1 MGSIF
6 RKTTCR
12 PVPAGAVVTR
22 DRTGNETA
30 KWTPRRATRSVT
42 APVKTLADGRKV
54 IETTTGAF
62 YAKYRDSDGFVR
74 TVSTGCRD
82 EANARQR
89 LADLER
95 RAERVKSG
103 VMSRREA
110 HAVDRLHEP
119 LHQHIGEYVDRL
131 PGRRGGLASP
141 VHRDNTR
148 RYLERLA
155 AECRWAC
162 LADLSRA
169 DLERWIADQSRPGP
183 DGKPVRSARSINCHR
198 AAAVA
203 FANWLADPNIGR
215 LPSNPFGTGRSAAA
229 KADEDSDPRRPRRA
243 LSPDE
248 LSRLVDAA
256 RNAPRR
262 RPQPPT
268 EGEGGRPRRPAERL
282 SGNDRGDLWL
292 ILAGTGLR
300 VGEIEQLTVADIR
313 LDAVPPHVR
322 IPAAVAKA
330 RREQTVPLRS
340 DLVAMLRDR
349 LAGRSPS
356 DPVFA
361 IPRALIARFNADC
374 RRAGISKRN
383 DDGLTVDVHSLRKT
397 FATMLSVSG
406 VAPRITME
414 LMRHSRIELTMS
426 VYTDPRL
433 LPLAAA
439 VESTLP
445 SVVAKVVA
453 TGDASRHSVAS
464 GGTAVHQSKA
474 APSVA

>member
-1 MGSIF
+1 MGSVF

-12 PVPAGAVVTR
+12 PVPAGAVIIR
-22 DRTGNETA
+22 DRQGNETA
-30 KWTPRRATRSVT
+30 KWTPRRASRPVT
-42 APVKTLADGRKV
+42 APVKTLDDGRKV
-54 IETTTGAF
+54 VEIATGAY
-62 YAKYRDSDGFVR
+62 YAKYRDADGFVC

-82 EANARQR
+82 ELNARQR

-103 VMSRREA
+103 VLTRREA
-110 HAVDRLHEP
+110 DAVDRLHEP
-119 LHQHIGEYVDRL
+119 IDRQVAEYVSRL

-141 VHRDNTR
+141 VHRENTR

-183 DGKPVRSARSINCHR
+183 DGKPIRSARSINCHR

-203 FANWLADPNIGR
+203 FANWLADPHIGR
-215 LPSNPFGTGRSAAA
+215 LPSNPFGTGRTTTA
-229 KADEDSDPRRPRRA
+229 KADEDADPRRHRRA

-248 LSRLVDAA
+248 LARLVDAA
-256 RNAPRR
+256 KNAPGR
-262 RPQPPT
+262 RP
-268 EGEGGRPRRPAERL
+268 ERRGEGDGSSAKRPAERL
-282 SGNDRGDLWL
+282 SGRDRADLWL

-300 VGEIEQLTVADIR
+300 VGEVKKLTVADIR

-322 IPAAVAKA
+322 IPASVAKS

-340 DLVAMLRDR
+340 DLVAILRGR
-349 LAGRSPS
+349 LAGRKPA
-356 DPVFA
+356 DPLFA
-361 IPRALIARFNADC
+361 IPADLIARFNADC
-374 RRAGISKRN
+374 RRAGIPKR
-383 DDGLTVDVHSLRKT
+383 DGEGLTVDVHSLRKT
-397 FATMLSVSG
+397 FGTMLSRSG
-406 VAPRITME
+406 VAPRTTME
-414 LMRHSRIELTMS
+414 LMRHSRIDLTMS
-426 VYTDPRL
+426 VYTDPKL

-439 VESTLP
+439 LEATTP

-453 TGDASRHSVAS
+453 TGDSRRHFGAS
-464 GGTAVHQSKA
+464 GGTADHQSETA
-474 APSVA
+474 SGVA

>member
-22 DRTGNETA
+22 DRTGRETA
-30 KWTPRRATRSVT
+30 KWTPRKATRSVT

-54 IETTTGAF
+54 IEVVTGSF
-62 YAKYRDSDGFVR
+62 YAKYRDADGFVR
-74 TVSTGCRD
+74 TVSTDCRD

-103 VMSRREA
+103 VMTRREA
-110 HAVDRLHEP
+110 DAADRLHEP
-119 LHQHIGEYVDRL
+119 IDRQVAEYVNRL

-155 AECRWAC
+155 AECRWTC
-162 LADLSRA
+162 LADLSRS

-183 DGKPVRSARSINCHR
+183 DGKSVRSARSINCHR

-203 FANWLADPNIGR
+203 FANWLADPHIGR
-215 LPSNPFGTGRSAAA
+215 LPSNPFGIGRTAAA
-229 KADEDSDPRRPRRA
+229 KADEDADPRRHRRA
-243 LSPDE
+243 LWPDE

-256 RNAPRR
+256 RNAPGR
-262 RPQPPT
+262 RPERHR
-268 EGEGGRPRRPAERL
+268 EGDDGSIRRPAERL
-282 SGNDRGDLWL
+282 TGRDRGDLWL
-292 ILAGTGLR
+292 TLAGTGLR
-300 VGEIEQLTVADIR
+300 VGEVEQLTVADFR

-322 IPAAVAKA
+322 IPAAVAKS

-340 DLVAMLRDR
+340 DLVVMLRER
-349 LAGRSPS
+349 LAGRAAS
-356 DPVFA
+356 DSVFP
-361 IPRALIARFNADC
+361 IPCDLIARFNGDC
-374 RRAGISKRN
+374 RRAGIPKR
-383 DDGLTVDVHSLRKT
+383 DAEGLTVDVHSLRKT
-397 FATMLSVSG
+397 FATMLSRSG
-406 VAPRITME
+406 VAPRTTME
-414 LMRHSRIELTMS
+414 LMRHSRIDLTMS
-426 VYTDPRL
+426 VYTDPSL

-439 VESTLP
+439 IESTTP

-453 TGDASRHSVAS
+453 TGGTPGHFTASD
-464 GGTAVHQSKA
+464 GTVVHQSEA
-474 APSVA
+474 ASSVA